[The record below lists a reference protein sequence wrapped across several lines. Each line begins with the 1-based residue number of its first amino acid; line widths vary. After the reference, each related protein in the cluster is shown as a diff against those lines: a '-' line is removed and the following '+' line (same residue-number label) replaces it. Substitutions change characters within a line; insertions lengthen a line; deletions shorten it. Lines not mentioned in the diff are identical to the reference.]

1 MKYLTSTMVAAAIA
15 LSSASIGNAASQGA
29 DIESSTRL
37 TMRECIAMQAAKND
51 GATRAEMKRA
61 CQWTLDAD
69 GSDGPSAN
77 VRHRA
82 VESTPYVPDN
92 TPPTSLDSP
101 NAGH

>member
-1 MKYLTSTMVAAAIA
+1 MRYRMSTMVAAAIA
-15 LSSASIGNAASQGA
+15 LSAAAVGHAASQGV
-29 DIESSTRL
+29 DIESGARL

-51 GATRAEMKRA
+51 GATRTEMKRA

-69 GSDGPSAN
+69 GSDNPSAII
-77 VRHRA
+77 RHRA

-92 TPPTSLDSP
+92 TPPSSLDSP